1 MTDKAYQIDKRETA
15 STEGIELFDRP
26 DGLDGQDPT
35 VTVEA
40 VITAT
45 DWTPEQAAKAL
56 GKSVRT
62 IRRLLQDGTLKGY
75 KVAGRRRDE
84 WRVKPVNVSAFE
96 AVTSPVSPLIRD
108 ENDRLWQL
116 LKEKDAKL
124 EALTMR
130 TGYLEALLSE
140 RDRELKLLTDSQAE
154 HRSWWRRF
162 ASWFSASV
170 R

>member
-1 MTDKAYQIDKRETA
+1 MTDKAYRIDRLDTTT
-15 STEGIELFDRP
+15 TEGIELFNIP
-26 DGLDGQDPT
+26 DGQDPDMT
-35 VTVEA
+35 VDA
-40 VITAT
+40 VITVA

-75 KVAGRRRDE
+75 KVAGQRRDE
-84 WRVKPVNVSAFE
+84 WRVKPVNVSALKPDS
-96 AVTSPVSPLIRD
+96 VPVSPVIND

-130 TGYLEALLSE
+130 TGYLEAQLE
-140 RDRELKLLTDSQAE
+140 NHRDQIKLLTDCQHKPGWWSRF
-154 HRSWWRRF
+154 RSWFNIR
-162 ASWFSASV
+162 
-170 R
+170 

>member
-1 MTDKAYQIDKRETA
+1 MTDKAHRINKRDTA
-15 STEGIELFDRP
+15 TIEGIEIFDIE
-26 DGLDGQDPT
+26 DGQDPT
-35 VTVEA
+35 VTAVE
-40 VITAT
+40 VKTAS

-84 WRVKPVNVSAFE
+84 WRVKPVSVSAFE
-96 AVTSPVSPLIRD
+96 SVTFPASPIVRE
-108 ENDRLWQL
+108 ENDRLWEL

-130 TGYLEALLSE
+130 TGYLEAQLESS
-140 RDRELKLLTDSQAE
+140 REQIKLLVDSQ
-154 HRSWWRRF
+154 RGSGSWWGRF
-162 ASWFSASV
+162 VSWLRGSD

>member
-1 MTDKAYQIDKRETA
+1 VTDKAIQFVQPDTA
-15 STEGIELFDRP
+15 SVEGIELFEKT
-26 DGLDGQDPT
+26 DGHDPIET
-35 VTVEA
+35 VNAEFA
-40 VITAT
+40 DS

-62 IRRLLQDGTLKGY
+62 IRRMLQDGSLKGY
-75 KVAGRRRDE
+75 KVPGKRRDE
-84 WRVKPVNVSAFE
+84 WRVKAVAVSANE
-96 AVTSPVSPLIRD
+96 TVSVPIQKALVT

-130 TGYLEALLSE
+130 TGYLEAQLDSHKE
-140 RDRELKLLTDSQAE
+140 QIKLLTDSKHKAG
-154 HRSWWRRF
+154 WWIRF
-162 ASWFSASV
+162 CSWFAG